1 MNEIKFPEI
10 EIDELYCKIIVSLI
24 RNNKLEYKL
33 ETINI
38 LNELDILN
46 LRLNKTI
53 LNGLLQV
60 LVEDNL

>member
-38 LNELDILN
+38 LNELDIIN
-46 LRLNKTI
+46 LSLNKTI